1 MVIVINIF
9 QLNCAVR
16 HSNKRAKTIPIIVRV
31 SDINDNAP
39 KFINTPYSVNVSE
52 VSNVGFLFLFFPSLL
67 LRKIFIFS
75 LFWQECT
82 DVFLPII

>member
-16 HSNKRAKTIPIIVRV
+16 HSNKRAKTIPVIVRV

-52 VSNVGFLFLFFPSLL
+52 VSNVGFLFLFISKFPIT
-67 LRKIFIFS
+67 KNFHFFS
-75 LFWQECT
+75 VLARMY
-82 DVFLPII
+82 